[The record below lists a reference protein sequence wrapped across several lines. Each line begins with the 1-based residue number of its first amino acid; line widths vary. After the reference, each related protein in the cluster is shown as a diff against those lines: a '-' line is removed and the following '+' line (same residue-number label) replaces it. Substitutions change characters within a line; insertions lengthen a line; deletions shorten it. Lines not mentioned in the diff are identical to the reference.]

1 MKLVFLILNGMLST
15 LDTWS
20 WPFALLVVSILIL
33 LVPAV
38 SSSAKVRYYS
48 CYICYVFYVS
58 LMGVLLAPYFL
69 LKARDITNLLLAGKI
84 LKNLTKF
91 IGIKWTVRN
100 EQILSKDRGAVI
112 TANHQS
118 ILDVLGMFNIW
129 ELMGMCT
136 AVAKKEIL
144 YVPPFGIVA
153 WLAGLVYIDRRNP
166 ESAIQTL
173 KHYSRLIHELK
184 AKLWLF
190 PEGTRNK
197 TGQQLLPYKRGAFR
211 MAIDAQA
218 PIIPVVFSPYYF
230 INGRNK
236 TFDRGEII
244 ISVLEEIPTVGLK
257 PEDSND
263 LMKQVYELMSKEYEK
278 LKIEVEEKYQ
288 LKI

>member
-1 MKLVFLILNGMLST
+1 MPTIDKC
-15 LDTWS
+15 S
-20 WPFALLVVSILIL
+20 WPFALLVTSMLILIA
-33 LVPAV
+33 PKIC
-38 SSSAKVRYYS
+38 SNSKIRYYG
-48 CYICYVFYVS
+48 CYVCYVFYVS
-58 LMGVLLAPYFL
+58 LTPMLLSPYFL
-69 LKARDITNLLLAGKI
+69 LRARDITNLLLAGKI

-236 TFDRGEII
+236 TFDRGA
-244 ISVLEEIPTVGLK
+244 
-257 PEDSND
+257 
-263 LMKQVYELMSKEYEK
+263 
-278 LKIEVEEKYQ
+278 
-288 LKI
+288 